1 MTFFAEGVRS
11 NLLGALAPEGLDI
24 GASYARWVSARS
36 PSNQRGIITANP
48 LRLRLFGGLWIESSD
63 PSKTPAVPPRRLALL
78 AVLAAAGARG
88 LSRERLLGILW
99 PEGTEERGRHA
110 LAQAVYSLRTDLGSD
125 AAITGLTE
133 VRLDPAIIGSDL
145 SEFTA
150 ALARGDRETA
160 ARLYA
165 GPFLDGFYLSE
176 APAFERWV
184 EEERSRLAGSAL
196 TAIEQLALATGSLEW
211 RRRLTELDP
220 LRGSYAADY
229 MSALAAS
236 GDRGGA
242 LAHARAHE
250 ARVRRELEAAP
261 EPEVTRLAARLR
273 GERVAS
279 VAEPPAAPT
288 PADRTGLLPT
298 PAYRAPHGRRARLVA
313 VLLLALAFAGFL
325 VLRSLNS
332 RPAAGLPL
340 LAVGSVRDDAARDS
354 AASGAV
360 LTDMLATSLARI
372 RGLQVVANSRLL
384 ELIPRGTDT
393 VPGTLTEAARQAGAR
408 ELLEGELGFA
418 PDGGL
423 RLELRRVDLASGV
436 VRQGY
441 SVRAFDRYSVVDSVT
456 AAIAENFGLAAPNK
470 PIAEVSTSS
479 PIAYRLY
486 EEGLRTFYQYDIPAA
501 HRLMLAALEED
512 STFAMAAYYAWRSS
526 FALNEPGVE
535 PRLRELAV
543 RLAPRAPDRERLLIL
558 GRILVPEEDPA
569 ALAPAESLAIRFP
582 TDPEG
587 QELIGLLHAARGNYP
602 AAVAAFVRAIAL
614 DSAVSAKPDAVCH
627 ACEVLQHLFAVYV
640 AWDSLPAAER
650 TITSFLRFRPLSPT
664 AQGILAEV
672 RRRQG
677 RWDEA
682 EAILRK
688 IDSVTHRRNDFAAE
702 RFRAAIRRGQYD
714 ELGSAAAVGLA
725 DPDRDHRSEARWVW
739 LIALRNQGRLR
750 EAMAL
755 AKNGQIPGGGLVSRE
770 SLEPEEIHQAIVAFE
785 SGDYATAI
793 RGFRKLAANANSIPH
808 PGHRARGV
816 SWNLTHAGAAYAAA
830 GDTAAVHRLA
840 DSLEVIGPGSLFGRS
855 ARLHHFLRGLLLA
868 RAGRHAEAVEAYRRA
883 QISWTEGYTR
893 INFELARSLVVSSRP
908 QEATLPLQQALRG
921 GIDGSNLYITRTELH
936 ELLAQAFD
944 AAGQRDSAATHYR
957 EVVRA
962 WEKGDPPFQARRKA
976 AVDWLVEHP
985 G

>member
-1 MTFFAEGVRS
+1 V
-11 NLLGALAPEGLDI
+11 
-24 GASYARWVSARS
+24 
-36 PSNQRGIITANP
+36 
-48 LRLRLFGGLWIESSD
+48 
-63 PSKTPAVPPRRLALL
+63 
-78 AVLAAAGARG
+78 
-88 LSRERLLGILW
+88 
-99 PEGTEERGRHA
+99 
-110 LAQAVYSLRTDLGSD
+110 VYSLRTDLGSD
-125 AAITGLTE
+125 AAIAGSTE
-133 VRLDPAIIGSDL
+133 VRLDPAIIGSDVG
-145 SEFTA
+145 EFTA
-150 ALARGDRETA
+150 AVARGDRETA
-160 ARLYA
+160 ARWYA
-165 GPFLDGFYLSE
+165 GPFLDGFYLSD
-176 APAFERWV
+176 APGFERWV
-184 EEERSRLAGSAL
+184 EEERSRLAASAL

-229 MSALAAS
+229 MNALAAT
-236 GDRGGA
+236 GDRSGA

-250 ARVRRELEAAP
+250 ARVRRDLDTAP
-261 EPEVTRLAARLR
+261 EPEVSRLAARLR
-273 GERVAS
+273 GERAAPM
-279 VAEPPAAPT
+279 AEPPGAPT
-288 PADRTGLLPT
+288 APDRTDLLPA
-298 PAYRAPHGRRARLVA
+298 PASGADHGRRSVRLVA
-313 VLLLALAFAGFL
+313 VLLLSLAFTGFL
-325 VLRSLNS
+325 VWRSLDS
-332 RPAAGLPL
+332 RTAAGLPL
-340 LAVGSVRDDAARDS
+340 LAVGSVRDGAARDS
-354 AASGAV
+354 TASGAV

-456 AAIAENFGLAAPNK
+456 AAIAENFGLPAPNK

-526 FALNEPGVE
+526 FALNQPGAE

-602 AAVAAFVRAIAL
+602 AAVAAFLRAIAL

-627 ACEVLQHLFAVYV
+627 ACEVLQHLFSVYV

-650 TITSFLRFRPLSPT
+650 TITSSLRFRPLSAT
-664 AQGILAEV
+664 TLGILAGL
-672 RRRQG
+672 RTRQG

-682 EAILRK
+682 EAVLRR
-688 IDSVTHRRNDFAAE
+688 IDSVTHRRNDFAE
-702 RFRAAIRRGQYD
+702 VLFRAAIRRGQYD
-714 ELGSAAAVGLA
+714 ELGQSAAVALA
-725 DPDRDHRSEARWVW
+725 DPDRDRRSEARWVW

-755 AKNGQIPGGGLVSRE
+755 ARDGQVPGGGFVSRE
-770 SLEPEEIHQAIVAFE
+770 SLEPDAIHQAIIAFE
-785 SGDYATAI
+785 SGDYPTAI

-830 GDTAAVHRLA
+830 GDSAAVHRLA

-868 RAGRHAEAVEAYRRA
+868 RAGRHAEAIEAYRRA

-893 INFELARSLVVSSRP
+893 INFELARSLVASSRP

-936 ELLAQAFD
+936 ELLAQAFA
-944 AAGQRDSAATHYR
+944 AAGQRDSAAAHHR

-962 WEKGDPPFQARRKA
+962 WEKGDPPFQARRKVA
-976 AVDWLVEHP
+976 LDWLAQH
-985 G
+985 